1 MAVVNANY
9 VKRNENER
17 QTAKANIYYIQTRP
31 GRDKQRQSRVLFG
44 PGGPMSRH
52 EAYEF
57 INAAP
62 EGTYFY
68 RLKLSPDPLLEDGK
82 RDLNMQKL
90 TRAMMQRL
98 EKRLNTAIPWAAALH
113 DDHTDIR
120 HVHIL
125 AAIPKRLQQYELE
138 FLIREATQLCE
149 QQRRFLDRGRSRLP
163 WLEPSSQPPL
173 KTGKYTFFLSE
184 PRQDLSADRHDNS
197 NVLLP
202 HRERW
207 GRAHT
212 KPHTSCTCPRCHAH
226 QRHDRRGSHSCQSC
240 GLILH
245 KKKEPTLQRRKGAG
259 WERSR

>member
-17 QTAKANIYYIQTRP
+17 QTAKANIYYIQTRL

-62 EGTYFY
+62 KGTYFY
-68 RLKLSPDPLLEDGK
+68 RLKLSPDPMLEDQR

-90 TRAMMQRL
+90 TRAIMKRL
-98 EKRLNTAIPWAAALH
+98 EKRLKTHIPWAAALH

-125 AAIPKRLQQYELE
+125 AAIPGRLNRYELE
-138 FLIREATQLCE
+138 FLIREATSLALS
-149 QQRRFLDRGRSRLP
+149 QRRFLDRGVSRLP
-163 WLEPSSQPPL
+163 WQEQLPAQTL
-173 KTGKYTFFLSE
+173 QAGKYSAYKRYQPALV
-184 PRQDLSADRHDNS
+184 PRRGGAH
-197 NVLLP
+197 LP
-202 HRERW
+202 Q
-207 GRAHT
+207 
-212 KPHTSCTCPRCHAH
+212 TSCECPRCHMV
-226 QRHDRRGSHSCQSC
+226 QRHNGHRGSHLCGSC
-240 GLILH
+240 GLMLH
-245 KKKEPTLQRRKGAG
+245 KQKEQAMTRRKGREL
-259 WERSR
+259 ERFL